1 MPSVDRRWIPLV
13 LIGLAAVASLLAY
26 GSLPPTVELRLDG
39 MLPFDTSEG
48 ADLVPRWLALSIV
61 PAIALVVWVAFRAA
75 PTTAGQRVGRL
86 FLRGVPDEVTSPEQ
100 FARFAK
106 TYDAIV
112 LAVVLLLLGV
122 HAAIITGGLG
132 YTDLALRMVPVVLG
146 ASLIVMGNVMPRLR
160 PNWVAGVRTKRTLE
174 DPRLWRTTHRAF
186 GTAFVLAG
194 ALTIVV
200 ALAAPRYG
208 LVTGI
213 GSLMLACVVGLIAST
228 KEPPTTPDTRDASAR

>member
-1 MPSVDRRWIPLV
+1 MPSVDRKWIPLV

-26 GSLPPTVELRLDG
+26 GSLPPTVELKLDG
-39 MLPFDTSEG
+39 MLPFDTGEA
-48 ADLVPRWLALSIV
+48 ADLVPRWLALSLV
-61 PAIALVVWVAFRAA
+61 PAIALVVWASFRAA

-122 HAAIITGGLG
+122 HAAIITGALG

-146 ASLIVMGNVMPRLR
+146 ACLILMGNVMPRLR

-174 DPRLWRTTHRAF
+174 DPQLWRTTHRAF
-186 GTAFVLAG
+186 GTAFVVAG
-194 ALTIVV
+194 ALTIIV

-208 LVTGI
+208 LLTGI
-213 GSLMLACVVGLIAST
+213 VALMLSCVVGLIVSTRTEPMASQ
-228 KEPPTTPDTRDASAR
+228 